1 MRKKVICL
9 CITVFILCN
18 ICSVSS
24 ISAKEASKSNSESK
38 KELLI
43 ENSAS
48 VTLNNDCRL
57 FNTNISKSGY
67 CRLEVRNNTKP
78 VTITSY
84 GKNIYNGSYQ
94 NGYIRSDTKE
104 ELKNAKNKKYKTSKW
119 MRVSPGQTLTIS
131 GSGVNRN
138 VWQLKSADNTKY
150 SIKNSSTVKIPYG
163 VAWVRVF
170 FGFEASGNVQIEYG
184 DIATSYEKYTESK
197 INIPVTKNIT
207 GLAQDLKLNWYIL
220 STNKNYKNIGILKSY
235 NGLTNFSVLGDDI
248 GNVKIYYPKKITATD
263 DGVYGV
269 RWSLT
274 ELNEKCERL
283 GASAGLTASAV
294 EGELPVAN
302 DFDYIYPWSEIK
314 LCNIDSEEKITYQ
327 EQKEFA
333 YDGSNGNV
341 FVEIPKWYVKRYQD
355 ATHEYLYISKTQKEG
370 FEVEPAFLEGNQ
382 VLDKIYI
389 AAYDGFVTEENKL
402 VSWSGKY
409 PTTNLPLC
417 TYRDYARKNGSM
429 RYGVLD
435 IRCIFALQHLYI
447 VEFANKN
454 SSKTIGMGLQK
465 MQYPF
470 IKSAAI
476 SEKHSNRIILPKNA
490 CFKVGQSC
498 SVSEKGNYYMNHRTI
513 TAIER
518 FDDKNIAIYFSG
530 EPYDVNAST
539 TYIYNTPMASG
550 MCDTMTSPSGYAL
563 GALSGNG
570 YTSVRYRFV
579 ENPWGNIWNCIDGA
593 IVKDFVPY
601 VCYDM
606 TKYVSAGSEDYLPLN
621 YTLPEQMEN
630 ENREDY
636 VNQIIKNLG
645 YDERYP
651 SIAFPVEISN
661 GANKDNSF
669 ADSWYCVESSKPREI
684 RWKGAWD
691 LGTGVADR
699 AGIFMLRA
707 WFYIDHPYWHDGA
720 RLMYKPINLDATNKN

>member
-24 ISAKEASKSNSESK
+24 ISAKEVSKSNSESK

-48 VTLNNDCRL
+48 VTLDNDCRL
-57 FNTNISKSGY
+57 FQTNISKSGY
-67 CRLEVRNNTKP
+67 CRLEIRNNTKP

-84 GKNIYNGSYQ
+84 GKNLYNGSYQ

-104 ELKNAKNKKYKTSKW
+104 ELKNGKNNKYKTTKW
-119 MRVSPGQTLTIS
+119 IRVYPGQTLTIS

-150 SIKNSSTVKIPYG
+150 SIKNSATVKVPYG
-163 VAWVRVF
+163 IAWVRVF
-170 FGFEASGNVQIEYG
+170 FGFEVSGNVQIEYG
-184 DIATSYEKYTESK
+184 DTATSYEKYTESK
-197 INIPVTKNIT
+197 VNIPAIKDII
-207 GLAQDLKLNWYIL
+207 GLAQDSMLNWYVL
-220 STNKNYKNIGILKSY
+220 DTKKNYKNIGLLMSY
-235 NGLTNFSVLGDDI
+235 NGLTNFSVSGDDI
-248 GNVKIYYPKKITATD
+248 GNVKIYYPKKITAKD
-263 DGVYGV
+263 NGIYGV

-283 GASAGLTASAV
+283 EASVGLTASAV
-294 EGELPVAN
+294 EGELPAAN

-314 LCNIDSEEKITYQ
+314 LCNIDSQEKITYQ
-327 EQKEFA
+327 GQKGFA

-389 AAYDGFVTEENKL
+389 AAYDGYVTEDNKL

-409 PTTNLPLC
+409 PTTNLPLS

-435 IRCIFALQHLYI
+435 IRCIFALQHLYL

-476 SEKHSNRIILPKNA
+476 SEKHSNRIILPNNA

-498 SVSEKGNYYMNHRTI
+498 SISEKGNYYMGHRTI

-518 FDDKNIAIYFSG
+518 FDDKNVAIYFSG

-563 GALSGNG
+563 GALNGNG

-593 IVKDFVPY
+593 IVKNFVPY

-606 TKYVSAGSEDYLPLN
+606 TKYVSVGSEDYLPLN

-630 ENREDY
+630 GNRENY
-636 VNQIIKNLG
+636 VNQIVKNLG

-669 ADSWYCVESSKPREI
+669 ADSWYCIKSAKPREI

-707 WFYIDHPYWHDGA
+707 WFDIDHPYWHDGA
-720 RLMYKPINLDATNKN
+720 RLMYKPIDLDAINKN